1 VPERDHTI
9 CVNTLKSHKNI
20 DSSVP
25 AINANSPYISEIHP
39 ILDKVLITESECGNC
54 TVQSC
59 SKVLVMNNLVSD
71 FFIFH

>member
-1 VPERDHTI
+1 
-9 CVNTLKSHKNI
+9 LKSHKNI

-25 AINANSPYISEIHP
+25 AINASSPYINKNDP
-39 ILDKVLITESECGNC
+39 ILDQVLSIESECGNC

-59 SKVLVMNNLVSD
+59 SKKLVMNNLVSN

>member
-9 CVNTLKSHKNI
+9 CLNTLKSHKNI

-25 AINANSPYISEIHP
+25 AIDASSLYTSEIDP
-39 ILDKVLITESECGNC
+39 VLDKVLSTESECGNC

-59 SKVLVMNNLVSD
+59 SKMLFMNNLVSD
-71 FFIFH
+71 FFTFL